1 MRIAL
6 LGSNGQLG
14 HDLLT
19 QLAEHELFPLTRQEF
34 DVTDHARARSV
45 ISALKPDLV
54 LNTTAYHR
62 VDDCESEPELAY
74 SVNVLA
80 VLNLVRISNDLDATL
95 VHVSTDYVFDG
106 KSRTPYTEEGI
117 ALPLNVYGNSK
128 LAGELLVRTMARKY
142 FVVRTCGLY
151 GLAGSRGKGGNFVE
165 TMLSKARNGD
175 SIRVVNDQTLTPT
188 STLEVARQLSVL
200 LTTTHYGLFHL
211 TSEGACSWYEFA
223 TAIFELSGI
232 TADLSPTTSDLYKTP
247 ALRPR
252 YSVLENANLKK
263 LGLNRMRHWREGLS
277 EYLNSRTSLAS
288 FARES

>member
-14 HDLLT
+14 RDLLA

-62 VDDCESEPELAY
+62 VDDCETHAELAY
-74 SVNVLA
+74 AVNALA
-80 VLNLVRISNDLDATL
+80 VLNLVRIANDLDAAL
-95 VHVSTDYVFDG
+95 VHFSTDYVFDG
-106 KSRTPYTEEGI
+106 KSESPYREESI
-117 ALPLNVYGNSK
+117 ALPLSIYGNSK
-128 LAGELLVRTMARKY
+128 LAGELLVRTIARKY
-142 FVVRTCGLY
+142 FVIRTCGLY

-165 TMLSKARNGD
+165 TMLSKARNGE

-200 LTTTHYGLFHL
+200 LTTTHYGLFHM
-211 TSEGACSWYEFA
+211 TSEAACSWYEFA
-223 TAIFELSGI
+223 SAIFELSGI
-232 TADLSPTTSDLYKTP
+232 AADLSPTTSDLYKTP
-247 ALRPR
+247 ASRPR
-252 YSVLENANLKK
+252 YSVLENAHLKR
-263 LGLNRMRHWREGLS
+263 LGLNQMRHWREGLS
-277 EYLNSRTSLAS
+277 EYLNSKMSVAS
-288 FARES
+288 SGG